1 MEEKEEKEIKE
12 EIREVKEALKW
23 LSRKSAERMY
33 KIDSRVQKQIKM
45 TSDKISKHL
54 DDVDKDR
61 RRKMEEIRYIGV
73 EFDPVKVKLGQADVN
88 AALKSGF
95 EPIRDFETARGI
107 IMVLGKWG
115 EKDVQSKTG
124 YYKKISNRIS
134 LRYRYRVSDVPTHQF
149 FYLATFC

>member
-1 MEEKEEKEIKE
+1 MEKKEEKEIKE

-45 TSDKISKHL
+45 TSDKMSKHL

-61 RRKMEEIRYIGV
+61 RRKMQEIRYIGV
-73 EFDPVKVKLGQADVN
+73 EFDPVKVKQGQTEVN
-88 AALKSGF
+88 VALKSGF

-124 YYKKISNRIS
+124 Y
-134 LRYRYRVSDVPTHQF
+134 
-149 FYLATFC
+149 

>member
-1 MEEKEEKEIKE
+1 MEEKQEKEIKE

-23 LSRKSAERMY
+23 LSRKSAEKIY
-33 KIDSRVQKQIKM
+33 KIDSRVQKQIKK
-45 TSDKISKHL
+45 TSDIISKHL
-54 DDVDKDR
+54 DDVEKDR

-73 EFDPVKVKLGQADVN
+73 EFDPVKVKQGQSEIN

-115 EKDVQSKTG
+115 EKDVQSKT
-124 YYKKISNRIS
+124 
-134 LRYRYRVSDVPTHQF
+134 RY
-149 FYLATFC
+149 

>member
-23 LSRKSAERMY
+23 LSRTSADKMY
-33 KIDSRVQKQIKM
+33 KIDSRVQKQIKKA
-45 TSDKISKHL
+45 SDRMSKHIE
-54 DDVDKDR
+54 DVEKDR
-61 RRKMEEIRYIGV
+61 RKKMQEIRYIGV
-73 EFDPVKVKLGQADVN
+73 EFDPVKVKQGQEEVN

-115 EKDVQSKTG
+115 EKDVQSETG
-124 YYKKISNRIS
+124 Y
-134 LRYRYRVSDVPTHQF
+134 
-149 FYLATFC
+149 

>member
-1 MEEKEEKEIKE
+1 MEEEKEIKE

-23 LSRKSAERMY
+23 LSRKSADRMY
-33 KIDSRVQKQIKM
+33 KIDSRIQKQIKM
-45 TSDKISKHL
+45 TSDKMSKHL

-61 RRKMEEIRYIGV
+61 RKKMQEIRYIGV
-73 EFDPVKVKLGQADVN
+73 EFDPVKVKQGQSEVN

-115 EKDVQSKTG
+115 EKDVQSETG
-124 YYKKISNRIS
+124 Y
-134 LRYRYRVSDVPTHQF
+134 
-149 FYLATFC
+149 

>member
-1 MEEKEEKEIKE
+1 MSKKEEKEIKE

-23 LSRKSAERMY
+23 LSRKSAEKMY

-45 TSDKISKHL
+45 TSDKISNHL

-61 RRKMEEIRYIGV
+61 RRKMQEIRYIGV
-73 EFDPVKVKLGQADVN
+73 EFDPVKVKLGQTEVN
-88 AALKSGF
+88 VALKSGF

-124 YYKKISNRIS
+124 Y
-134 LRYRYRVSDVPTHQF
+134 
-149 FYLATFC
+149 

>member
-23 LSRKSAERMY
+23 LSRTSADKMY
-33 KIDSRVQKQIKM
+33 KIDSRVQKQIKK
-45 TSDKISKHL
+45 TSDRMSKHIE
-54 DDVDKDR
+54 DVEKDR
-61 RRKMEEIRYIGV
+61 RRKMQEIRYVGV
-73 EFDPVKVKLGQADVN
+73 EFDPVKVKQGQNEVN

-115 EKDVQSKTG
+115 ESDVQPKTG
-124 YYKKISNRIS
+124 Y
-134 LRYRYRVSDVPTHQF
+134 
-149 FYLATFC
+149 

>member
-1 MEEKEEKEIKE
+1 MEEKQEKEIKE
-12 EIREVKEALKW
+12 EIREVKEAIKW
-23 LSRKSAERMY
+23 LSRKSAEKIY
-33 KIDSRVQKQIKM
+33 KIDSRVQKQIKK
-45 TSDKISKHL
+45 TSDIISKHL
-54 DDVDKDR
+54 DDVEKDR

-73 EFDPVKVKLGQADVN
+73 EFDPVKVKQGQTEIN

-124 YYKKISNRIS
+124 Y
-134 LRYRYRVSDVPTHQF
+134 
-149 FYLATFC
+149 

>member
-1 MEEKEEKEIKE
+1 MEEKEKKEIKE

-23 LSRKSAERMY
+23 LSRKSAEKMY
-33 KIDSRVQKQIKM
+33 KIDSRIQKQIKM

-61 RRKMEEIRYIGV
+61 HRKMEEIRYIGV
-73 EFDPVKVKLGQADVN
+73 EFDPVKVKQGQTEIN

-95 EPIRDFETARGI
+95 EPIRDFETGRGI

-124 YYKKISNRIS
+124 Y
-134 LRYRYRVSDVPTHQF
+134 
-149 FYLATFC
+149 

>member
-45 TSDKISKHL
+45 TSDKMSKHL

-61 RRKMEEIRYIGV
+61 RKKMQEIRYIGV
-73 EFDPVKVKLGQADVN
+73 EFDPVKVKQGQNEVN
-88 AALKSGF
+88 VALKSGF

-115 EKDVQSKTG
+115 EKDVQSETG
-124 YYKKISNRIS
+124 Y
-134 LRYRYRVSDVPTHQF
+134 
-149 FYLATFC
+149 

>member
-12 EIREVKEALKW
+12 ENREVKEALKW
-23 LSRKSAERMY
+23 LSRKSADKMY
-33 KIDSRVQKQIKM
+33 KIDSRIQKQIQM
-45 TSDKISKHL
+45 TSDKMSKHL

-61 RRKMEEIRYIGV
+61 RKKMQEIRYIGV
-73 EFDPVKVKLGQADVN
+73 EFDPVKVKQGQNEIN

-115 EKDVQSKTG
+115 EKDVQSETG
-124 YYKKISNRIS
+124 Y
-134 LRYRYRVSDVPTHQF
+134 
-149 FYLATFC
+149 

>member
-1 MEEKEEKEIKE
+1 MEKKEEKEIKE

-61 RRKMEEIRYIGV
+61 HRKMQEIRYIGV
-73 EFDPVKVKLGQADVN
+73 EFDPVKVKQGQTEVN
-88 AALKSGF
+88 VALKSGF

-124 YYKKISNRIS
+124 Y
-134 LRYRYRVSDVPTHQF
+134 
-149 FYLATFC
+149 

>member
-23 LSRKSAERMY
+23 LSRKSADKMY
-33 KIDSRVQKQIKM
+33 KIDSRIQRQMQK
-45 TSDKISKHL
+45 TSDKMSKHL

-61 RRKMEEIRYIGV
+61 RKKMQEIRYIGV
-73 EFDPVKVKLGQADVN
+73 EFDPVKVKQGQNEIN

-115 EKDVQSKTG
+115 EKDVQSETG
-124 YYKKISNRIS
+124 Y
-134 LRYRYRVSDVPTHQF
+134 
-149 FYLATFC
+149 

>member
-1 MEEKEEKEIKE
+1 MNKEEEKEIKE

-23 LSRKSAERMY
+23 LSRKSAEKMY

-45 TSDKISKHL
+45 TSDKMSKHL

-61 RRKMEEIRYIGV
+61 RKKMQEIRYIGV
-73 EFDPVKVKLGQADVN
+73 EFDPVKVKQGQAEVN
-88 AALKSGF
+88 RALKSGF

-115 EKDVQSKTG
+115 ESGVQPKTG
-124 YYKKISNRIS
+124 Y
-134 LRYRYRVSDVPTHQF
+134 
-149 FYLATFC
+149 

>member
-1 MEEKEEKEIKE
+1 MEEKEKKEIKE

-23 LSRKSAERMY
+23 LSRKSAEKIY
-33 KIDSRVQKQIKM
+33 KIDSRVQKQIKK
-45 TSDKISKHL
+45 TSDIISKHL
-54 DDVDKDR
+54 DDVEKDR

-73 EFDPVKVKLGQADVN
+73 EFDPVKVKQGQTEIN

-115 EKDVQSKTG
+115 EKDVQSKT
-124 YYKKISNRIS
+124 
-134 LRYRYRVSDVPTHQF
+134 RY
-149 FYLATFC
+149 

>member
-23 LSRKSAERMY
+23 LSRTSADKMY
-33 KIDSRVQKQIKM
+33 KIDSRVQKQIKKA
-45 TSDKISKHL
+45 SDRMSKHIE
-54 DDVDKDR
+54 DIEKDR
-61 RRKMEEIRYIGV
+61 RKKMQEIRYIGV
-73 EFDPVKVKLGQADVN
+73 EFDPGKVKQGQEEVN

-115 EKDVQSKTG
+115 EKDVQSETG
-124 YYKKISNRIS
+124 Y
-134 LRYRYRVSDVPTHQF
+134 
-149 FYLATFC
+149 